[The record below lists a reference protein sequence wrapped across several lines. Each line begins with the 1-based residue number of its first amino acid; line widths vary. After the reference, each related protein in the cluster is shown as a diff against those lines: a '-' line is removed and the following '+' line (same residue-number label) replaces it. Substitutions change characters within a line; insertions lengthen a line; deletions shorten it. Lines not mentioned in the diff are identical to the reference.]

1 MTSELRNCRLIVTVN
16 NDFHENRVIYE
27 LLDGL
32 AVEGLTKSPI
42 PASATLATNG
52 NHMDTVANG
61 NYSNGD
67 GKAVA
72 TA

>member
-1 MTSELRNCRLIVTVN
+1 MVTVN

-32 AVEGLTKSPI
+32 AVEGLTNSPI
-42 PASATLATNG
+42 PASVTPATNG
-52 NHMDTVANG
+52 NHTEPVANG
-61 NYSNGD
+61 NGHSNGVD
-67 GKAVA
+67 QAVA